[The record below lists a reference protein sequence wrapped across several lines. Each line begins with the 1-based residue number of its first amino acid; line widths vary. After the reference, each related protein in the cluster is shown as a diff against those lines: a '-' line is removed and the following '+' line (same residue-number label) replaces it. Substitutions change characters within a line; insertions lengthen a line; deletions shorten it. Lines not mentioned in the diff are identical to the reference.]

1 MTYLAFLFATGLLML
16 LGPGGPVHRDD
27 WFRQLQQ
34 RVDAIEPQFWL
45 GFVLLIVAPSVL
57 MALVFSML
65 EVVIGGA
72 AMLLLGTAALYFSFG
87 RADYDALIERFNA
100 RCSAG
105 DYQGGALVLEEAG
118 ASVAADD
125 VDELSRHAARVFVY
139 EGFQRWFAPVFYFI
153 LLGPFWAV
161 AYRLLQLSAAD
172 PKVPVGSLRH
182 LIDWLPS
189 RALLITIMLGGDFS
203 NARRMLREQA
213 LDPDIETDE
222 LLLQGVEFAQPGSAD
237 DPVAHV
243 LRVRQSLQRG
253 LIAWVV
259 VVSLLSLLF

>member
-1 MTYLAFLFATGLLML
+1 MTYLAFLFATGLLQL
-16 LGPGGPVHRDD
+16 LGPGGPIHRDD
-27 WFRQLQQ
+27 WYKQLQQ
-34 RVDAIEPQFWL
+34 RVDAIEPSFWL
-45 GFVLLIVAPSVL
+45 GFVLLIVAPCVL
-57 MALVFSML
+57 MAFLFGML
-65 EVVIGGA
+65 QVVIGGA
-72 AMLLLGTAALYFSFG
+72 AMLLLGTAALYFAFG

-118 ASVAADD
+118 AAVAAEDI
-125 VDELSRHAARVFVY
+125 DELGRHAARVFVY
-139 EGFQRWFAPVFYFI
+139 EGYQRWFAPVFYFI

-172 PKVPVGSLRH
+172 RQVPVGSLRH

-189 RALLITIMLGGDFS
+189 RALLLTLVLGGDFS
-203 NARRMLREQA
+203 NARRILREQA
-213 LDPDIETDE
+213 LDPDVETDE
-222 LLLQGVEFAQPGSAD
+222 LLLLGVEFAQPASAD

-253 LIAWVV
+253 LVTWVV
-259 VVSLLSLLF
+259 VVSLLTLLF